1 MDTTTLL
8 GYISTFIIA
17 SSLIPQVIKSWKT
30 KSTKDISK
38 TRNSIYVVWLSL
50 FLFYAI
56 KINETPIIVWVWLEL
71 LLSISILVAKFV
83 YRKKNWLSRQL

>member
-1 MDTTTLL
+1 MDNIEII

-38 TRNSIYVVWLSL
+38 TRNSVYIIWLLL

-56 KINETPIIVWVWLEL
+56 QINKTPIIVWVWLETL
-71 LLSISILVAKFV
+71 LAISILIAKIAH
-83 YRKKNWLSRQL
+83 K

>member
-38 TRNSIYVVWLSL
+38 TRNSIYVV
-50 FLFYAI
+50 
-56 KINETPIIVWVWLEL
+56 
-71 LLSISILVAKFV
+71 
-83 YRKKNWLSRQL
+83 

>member
-1 MDTTTLL
+1 MYNTALL
-8 GYISTFIIA
+8 GYVSTFIIA

-38 TRNSIYVVWLSL
+38 TRNSVYIIWLLL

-56 KINETPIIVWVWLEL
+56 QIKETPIIVWVWLEIL
-71 LLSISILVAKFV
+71 LAISILVAKFV
-83 YRKKNWLSRQL
+83 HRKKNWR